1 MGTAAICPL
10 TIRNSDPYLPP
21 SGCSYTYLNRKASQ
35 LEWFKLTEFAS
46 SLWIMSA
53 CRAFTKHEGKKLRDF
68 DQEQIW
74 STELLPHISWGNND
88 LKWSNANILDSTT
101 LLVLK
106 QEGGDDTLDSP
117 KTSSSQLS
125 ECDRLTD
132 LSKLVRL

>member
-1 MGTAAICPL
+1 
-10 TIRNSDPYLPP
+10 
-21 SGCSYTYLNRKASQ
+21 LNRKASQ

-106 QEGGDDTLDSP
+106 QE
-117 KTSSSQLS
+117 
-125 ECDRLTD
+125 
-132 LSKLVRL
+132 